1 MPANAATDSG
11 VTPASVPP
19 TTHAAT
25 SPRST
30 IRMPA
35 PTACAPAAQA
45 ETVP

>member
-1 MPANAATDSG
+1 MPSKAAIASG

-19 TTHAAT
+19 TTQAST

-30 IRMPA
+30 IRIPA
-35 PTACAPAAQA
+35 PTAWAPAAQA

>member
-1 MPANAATDSG
+1 MPAKAATESG

-19 TTHAAT
+19 TTQAAT

-30 IRMPA
+30 IRIPA
-35 PTACAPAAQA
+35 PIAWAPAAQA